1 MNAKLSTI
9 KVHFIPGQG
18 RQGDV
23 LVVPALKPFDA
34 ADLGK
39 LVREN
44 TPGRVTLALG
54 EVTGHAHAF
63 YPARDVLEGLRAA
76 AANDADAT
84 PEIALY
90 ELKHADSYTH
100 SKVPG
105 IRALRLRV
113 HGFLRH
119 EEHAYQSFP
128 PGDYLVIQ
136 QHVGDEI
143 QELRR
148 AAD

>member
-1 MNAKLSTI
+1 MSEI
-9 KVHFIPGQG
+9 KVHVIPGMG

-23 LVVPALKPFDA
+23 LILPSLQPFA
-34 ADLGK
+34 EADLGAPI
-39 LVREN
+39 VEDNGR
-44 TPGRVTLALG
+44 RVTLALG

-63 YPARDVLEGLRAA
+63 YPELDISEGLV
-76 AANDADAT
+76 AANDADMR
-84 PEIALY
+84 PHVALY
-90 ELKHADSYTH
+90 PLVNAGQYSVTSFTD
-100 SKVPG
+100 G
-105 IRALRLRV
+105 MRALRLTTRC
-113 HGFLRH
+113 FLRH

-128 PGDYLVIQ
+128 PGDYVVIQ